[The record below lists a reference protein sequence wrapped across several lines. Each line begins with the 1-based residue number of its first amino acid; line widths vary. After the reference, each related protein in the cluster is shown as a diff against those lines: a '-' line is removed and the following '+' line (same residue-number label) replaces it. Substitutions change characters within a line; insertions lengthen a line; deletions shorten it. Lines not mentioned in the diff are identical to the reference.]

1 MSPHPGVGA
10 ASNSTLWDTIA
21 YVVGYPD
28 FAEELVS
35 SIRAGC
41 AQSPMSGN
49 LDALVARRFFAACDA
64 VTLNIDSDPRNDL
77 LKALLKEDWE
87 RTNAEVVQCLEF
99 IYSHMVNKFKGGLA
113 EFLAMRLCTELV
125 QTWKQDG

>member
-1 MSPHPGVGA
+1 MHPRLGVGA
-10 ASNSTLWDTIA
+10 ASDSTVRDTIA
-21 YVVGYPD
+21 CVVGHPD

-41 AQSPMSGN
+41 TQSAMSEN
-49 LDALVARRFFAACDA
+49 LDALVDGRFSAAIDA
-64 VTLNIDSDPRNDL
+64 VTFDIDSDPRNEL

-87 RTNAEVVQCLEF
+87 RINAEVVQCLEF
-99 IYSHMVNKFKGGLA
+99 IYSHMVNKFKGDLA
-113 EFLAMRLCTELV
+113 EFLAMRLCTELA